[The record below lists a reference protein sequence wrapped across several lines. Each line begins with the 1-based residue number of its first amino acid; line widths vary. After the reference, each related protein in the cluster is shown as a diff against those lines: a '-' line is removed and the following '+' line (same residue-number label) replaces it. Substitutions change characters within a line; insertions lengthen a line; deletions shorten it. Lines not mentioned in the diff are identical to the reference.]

1 MMNERT
7 LDLLEILREFPDTTI
22 NVRAGDLAHFAR
34 QLLDEAMQ
42 ESRHKRAVDI
52 LDKGDELLTSEMV
65 KGILQISDS
74 TLYRLAK
81 AKILTPIYVGRQKR
95 FKRSDIFKLQSPG
108 ATSRSTPWWRKYR
121 IGPTLR

>member
-1 MMNERT
+1 
-7 LDLLEILREFPDTTI
+7 
-22 NVRAGDLAHFAR
+22 
-34 QLLDEAMQ
+34 MQ
-42 ESRHKRAVDI
+42 ESQHKRAVDI

-108 ATSRSTPWWRKYR
+108 ATSR
-121 IGPTLR
+121 